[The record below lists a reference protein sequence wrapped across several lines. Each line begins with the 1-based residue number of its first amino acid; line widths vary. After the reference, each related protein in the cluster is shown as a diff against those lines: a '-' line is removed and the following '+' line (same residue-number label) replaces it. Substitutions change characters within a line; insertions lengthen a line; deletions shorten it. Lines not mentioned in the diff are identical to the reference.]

1 MYFTSK
7 DAVIRDAIE
16 YFANDWMEN
25 FESFII
31 DETKDFKEVF
41 TDFMIV
47 QSKVSQELYYFT
59 NPSNSVDYI
68 DYINGASL
76 PITMD
81 IAQKNQTE
89 VYCCVG
95 ECPKCRHSTR

>member
-1 MYFTSK
+1 
-7 DAVIRDAIE
+7 
-16 YFANDWMEN
+16 MEN

-81 IAQKNQTE
+81 IAQRTRQRYIAVLEN
-89 VYCCVG
+89 VL
-95 ECPKCRHSTR
+95 KCRHSTR